1 MSPGLGLGLGLAKIV
16 SLTPPH
22 RSIRRIRRVAPLRY
36 DVVAVDGVA
45 TAVEVGGRGHCQPG
59 ARLSQLRDLVRD
71 ATLRVRQA
79 GRALQMAH
87 RGAAADWV
95 GDATLREHGCVV
107 VHVHDLDLH
116 LTQRRRTGCFN
127 ADVLE
132 SLQIVKSRRR
142 QL

>member
-22 RSIRRIRRVAPLRY
+22 RSIRRIRRVAPVRY

-71 ATLRVRQA
+71 ATLRVRQ
-79 GRALQMAH
+79 
-87 RGAAADWV
+87 
-95 GDATLREHGCVV
+95 GDASGACTPNGSPGGSSGLGR
-107 VHVHDLDLH
+107 
-116 LTQRRRTGCFN
+116 
-127 ADVLE
+127 
-132 SLQIVKSRRR
+132 
-142 QL
+142 